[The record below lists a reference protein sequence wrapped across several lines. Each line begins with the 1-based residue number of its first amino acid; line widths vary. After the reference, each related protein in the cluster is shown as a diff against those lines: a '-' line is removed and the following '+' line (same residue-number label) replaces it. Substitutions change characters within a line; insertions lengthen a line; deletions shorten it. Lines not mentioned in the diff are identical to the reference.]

1 MTDSPVPV
9 VVLATTDAVERDVAL
24 LTALVD
30 TPGLVA
36 VVQELSAG
44 DDGDAQLVRRVL
56 TAAGEQ
62 RHPVPLEHACA
73 GCAMREDAVPAIVEL
88 LDDDPTCVVLALPLG
103 AEILPATR
111 TLHAGL
117 GVGALHGIRVAG
129 TVAVASTRHLLDA
142 LDDGDDAVTAQLI
155 GADVVVAT
163 GGGRAAR
170 DVVDALR
177 SPTSHV
183 LTDACEPWLDLALAI
198 DHDDDALERRCDPQT
213 MGRGFGLQR
222 VSGGDIRTAPSGVWE
237 TELRS
242 ARGVHP
248 ARLLRVVRTLGADGT
263 VSRGRF
269 WVPNRPDAV
278 CGWDAVS
285 GQVSIGVAGSW
296 DVADR
301 ETYLHVVGFDA
312 DPARVREAFE
322 AALLTAEEDAEGPA
336 AWLGRPDPLRP
347 YLGDPADLY
356 GLSDLSDAGSDEG
369 R

>member
-1 MTDSPVPV
+1 MTVSPVPV

-36 VVQELSAG
+36 VVQELSADNG
-44 DDGDAQLVRRVL
+44 DTQLVRRVL

-62 RHPVPLEHACA
+62 RVPVPLEHACA

-111 TLHAGL
+111 TLHAAI
-117 GVGALHGIRVAG
+117 GVGVLHGIRVAG
-129 TVAVASTRHLLDA
+129 TVVVTSTRHLLDA

-177 SPTSHV
+177 SPTSQV
-183 LTDACEPWLDLALAI
+183 LSDVCEPWLDLALTI
-198 DHDDDALERRCDPQT
+198 EHDDDALERRCDPQT
-213 MGRGFGLQR
+213 TGRGFGLHG
-222 VSGGDIRTAPSGVWE
+222 VATGEDVRTAPSGVWE

-242 ARGVHP
+242 PRAVHP
-248 ARLLRVVRTLGADGT
+248 DRLLRVVQALGAAGT

-278 CGWDAVS
+278 CGWDAVC

-312 DPARVREAFE
+312 DPAHVREAFE
-322 AALLTAEEDAEGPA
+322 AALLTAEEHAHGPA

-347 YLGDPADLY
+347 YLGDPADLH
-356 GLSDLSDAGSDEG
+356 DLSDIAGGDEG